1 MPKSIATTVAP
12 PLRYYDEPLSPH
24 PLGEPQ
30 SITFSLDSIRQL
42 DGLYCLNDLHRLSGG
57 EKKNIPSRFI
67 HLDKTQALI
76 TALQDL
82 ETQKT
87 THNPKKGSEHF
98 STMRTDN
105 RNPKK
110 GCEQVFRVVNGGEFH
125 GIYGNRKIVYAYANW
140 IDPYF
145 YAMVLEVFD
154 RVATA
159 TKPLTLSETF
169 HQKTADL
176 KAVIDYLH
184 ECGSGLAT
192 HGKKTKPRLM
202 RELQELLNH
211 IQPQLP
217 LTGN

>member
-1 MPKSIATTVAP
+1 MPVSINGNTPAIP
-12 PLRYYDEPLSPH
+12 PKYPEPLYPH
-24 PLGEPQ
+24 PSGEPQ

-42 DGLYCLNDLHRLSGG
+42 EGLYCLNDLHRLSGG
-57 EKKNIPSRFI
+57 EKKNTPSRFI

-76 TALQDL
+76 TALQDI

-87 THNPKKGSEHF
+87 TQDPKKGSEHF
-98 STMRTDN
+98 SNMRTDN

-154 RVATA
+154 RVATGQTNYTA
-159 TKPLTLSETF
+159 KLNALCRDLMDITELLAFCGRNLNVQGKQTKPAI
-169 HQKTADL
+169 QKEISD
-176 KAVIDYLH
+176 IM
-184 ECGSGLAT
+184 AT
-192 HGKKTKPRLM
+192 
-202 RELQELLNH
+202 

-217 LTGN
+217 FTGE